1 MDLKLKDK
9 LAFISG
15 STSGIG
21 LATARRLLAE
31 GARVVIN
38 GRTEQSVQAALD
50 HLKES
55 LPEAEVSGIA
65 ADFAKVTDVD
75 RLLAALPAV
84 DILINNVG
92 IFEPKPFSQIPDDDW
107 FRFFEVNVM
116 SGIRLARVYFP
127 GMLEK
132 NWGRIIFISSES
144 AVFIPEEMIQYGMT
158 KTAQLAVSRGL
169 AELTKGTGVTVNAVL
184 PGPTRS
190 GGVERFLEDLSRANH
205 QSVGEVEQ
213 EFFSKM
219 RPTSL
224 LRRFASVEEVAD
236 TITYYASPLA
246 SATNGAA
253 IRVEGGLVRSIL

>member
-132 NWGRIIFISSES
+132 NWGRILFISSE
-144 AVFIPEEMIQYGMT
+144 
-158 KTAQLAVSRGL
+158 
-169 AELTKGTGVTVNAVL
+169 
-184 PGPTRS
+184 
-190 GGVERFLEDLSRANH
+190 
-205 QSVGEVEQ
+205 
-213 EFFSKM
+213 
-219 RPTSL
+219 
-224 LRRFASVEEVAD
+224 
-236 TITYYASPLA
+236 
-246 SATNGAA
+246 
-253 IRVEGGLVRSIL
+253 